1 MDLQVA
7 FNITVAIAGFLGGFV
22 LKAVWDGLKDLRD
35 SDTKLAE
42 KVQTIEVLVVGQY
55 VTWESLKD
63 MMKPIENK
71 LDRIMEKLDTKADK
85 VHP

>member
-1 MDLQVA
+1 MDLQIA
-7 FNITVAIAGFLGGFV
+7 FNIAVGIAGFLGGFV
-22 LKAVWDGLKDLRD
+22 LKAVWDGLKDLRA
-35 SDTKLAE
+35 SDKELAD

>member
-1 MDLQVA
+1 MDLQIA
-7 FNITVAIAGFLGGFV
+7 FNIAVGIAGFLGGFV
-22 LKAVWDGLKDLRD
+22 LKAVWDGLKDLRE

-55 VTWESLKD
+55 VTWEGLKD
-63 MMKPIENK
+63 MMKPIESK